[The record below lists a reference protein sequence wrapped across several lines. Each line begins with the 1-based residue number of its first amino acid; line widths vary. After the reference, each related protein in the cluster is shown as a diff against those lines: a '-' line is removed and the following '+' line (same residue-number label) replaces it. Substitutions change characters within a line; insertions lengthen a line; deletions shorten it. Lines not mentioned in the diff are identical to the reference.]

1 MKNKI
6 NNKYKSKK
14 VKGNY
19 GSVYSLN
26 PGTIIGPNY
35 KKYLYWPNLS
45 IGTLVLLTAHG
56 YQNDICAVVGQT
68 DDWEGFGSYGTLY
81 KLRDF
86 KEKEEYFTSYD
97 FRVLVI
103 MKSTID
109 DSNEIFQIGLISG
122 IYINSYQTLH
132 VMILNN
138 SNIKYR
144 LYNSNEIRDNNDFEF
159 ISYDDIH
166 KSRSTGHPKKL
177 QYILNDFLY
186 KVIQHPL
193 KNILLSLYRRDD
205 DIYNEWILTNIQNK
219 QDVDNIVQ
227 SQTNYNFR
235 NSERT
240 SRSTPPPSGSEYN
253 SRSTP
258 PPSGSEY
265 SSHATPPQ
273 SGLEYSSRATPP
285 QSGLE
290 YSSRATPPQ
299 SGPQISS
306 PSPSH
311 NDYDIDNI
319 IIKMFFPFAQDLT
332 IENFTNVFDKQ
343 KESEAGRIIFSK
355 IMSQNDSKD
364 FRKIYLKTMLKL
376 HPDKQTDNKIN
387 NLKKIIK
394 EKGIDVDSEKVKE
407 RVNNVY
413 MILNIIKDYKSGGNI
428 SLYKK
433 VYSKN
438 ILGKKRVIY
447 KARGSNKEYIKRKG
461 AYISVKEYKNSV
473 NK

>member
-1 MKNKI
+1 MKNKKI
-6 NNKYKSKK
+6 KNKSKSKK
-14 VKGNY
+14 VKGGY
-19 GSVYSLN
+19 GSAYSLN
-26 PGTIIGPNY
+26 PGTIIGLNN
-35 KKYLYWPNLS
+35 KKYLYWPNLP

-56 YQNDICAVVGQT
+56 YQNDICAVIGQT

-81 KLRDF
+81 KLRNF
-86 KEKEEYFTSYD
+86 KEKEEYFTCYD

-103 MKSTID
+103 MKSTIE
-109 DSNEIFQIGLISG
+109 DSNETFQIGLISG
-122 IYINSYQTLH
+122 IYINNYQTLH
-132 VMILNN
+132 VMILND

-144 LYNSNEIRDNNDFEF
+144 LYNSNEIKDNNDLEF
-159 ISYDDIH
+159 ISPDDIY
-166 KSRSTGHPKKL
+166 KSRSAGHPQTL

-193 KNILLSLYRRDD
+193 KHILLSLYRRDD

-219 QDVDNIVQ
+219 QDVDNIIQ

-235 NSERT
+235 NSERDERGE
-240 SRSTPPPSGSEYN
+240 RSEHTR
-253 SRSTP
+253 RSPP

-265 SSHATPPQ
+265 SRYTPPPFG
-273 SGLEYSSRATPP
+273 SEYNRYTPP
-285 QSGLE
+285 
-290 YSSRATPPQ
+290 P
-299 SGPQISS
+299 SGPQRSS
-306 PSPSH
+306 PSPSQ

-319 IIKMFFPFAQDLT
+319 IIKMFFPYAQDLT
-332 IENFTNVFDKQ
+332 TENFTNIFDKQ
-343 KESEAGRIIFSK
+343 KEIEAGRIIFSK
-355 IMSQNDSKD
+355 IMSQNDPKN
-364 FRKIYLKTMLKL
+364 FRKIYLKSMLKL
-376 HPDKQTDNKIN
+376 HPDKQTEDIIDNF
-387 NLKKIIK
+387 KKIVK

-447 KARGSNKEYIKRKG
+447 KARGSNKEYIKRMG
-461 AYISVKEYKNSV
+461 EYISVKEYKKSV
-473 NK
+473 KI

>member
-1 MKNKI
+1 MKNKR
-6 NNKYKSKK
+6 KK
-14 VKGNY
+14 VKGGY

-35 KKYLYWPNLS
+35 KKYLYWPNLP

-103 MKSTID
+103 MKSTIE
-109 DSNEIFQIGLISG
+109 DSNETFQIGLISG

-166 KSRSTGHPKKL
+166 KSRSAGHPQTL

-186 KVIQHPL
+186 NVIQHPL
-193 KNILLSLYRRDD
+193 KNILVSLYRRDD
-205 DIYNEWILTNIQNK
+205 DIYNEWVLTNIQNK
-219 QDVDNIVQ
+219 QDIDNIIQ

-240 SRSTPPPSGSEYN
+240 TPSPPPSGSEYN
-253 SRSTP
+253 RRTTP

-265 SSHATPPQ
+265 SRRTTPP
-273 SGLEYSSRATPP
+273 P
-285 QSGLE
+285 
-290 YSSRATPPQ
+290 
-299 SGPQISS
+299 SGPQRSS

-355 IMSQNDSKD
+355 IMSQKDSKD
-364 FRKIYLKTMLKL
+364 FRKIYLKSMLEL

-387 NLKKIIK
+387 NLKKFIK

-407 RVNNVY
+407 RINNVY
-413 MILNIIKDYKSGGNI
+413 MMLNIIKDYKSGGNI

-447 KARGSNKEYIKRKG
+447 KAQGSNKEYIKRKG